1 MKEFLKN
8 IKKAWKYGKNQKK
21 YIIGYIAFNVVF
33 IFINLFV
40 PILSAKIIVSLTSNQ
55 FEQVLFI
62 GLVILI
68 VEILRNTAYYA
79 TSYFRHRIFRET
91 FNEIE
96 ISLGTEILKI
106 ENSCLDENGS
116 GLFIQRLTN
125 DASKVA
131 DIFVVLN
138 VYLTNIV
145 TNIGIFLAVF
155 IISKIMFLYIVIMI
169 TTIFIV
175 EKKRITIVNQKD
187 KAYRKEHEKLS
198 GFVGELVHGAHDI
211 KMLNAEKSFIK
222 ELGKRITRLN
232 QEKYNMNSINR
243 NYQFIT
249 GTLRDLFDAGSIFT
263 SILLIAQGNLTIA
276 NALVVH
282 NYMGNLASIVFYI
295 SEFLEK
301 VKDFNLS
308 SERIFSI
315 MDSEEFPKEKFG
327 KKQLKKI
334 HGDFEFKNVYF
345 GYNKEQLTIKNMSF
359 KIKANSTVAFVGKSG
374 AGKSTVFSLLC
385 KMYDINSGDITIDGI
400 SIKELDKDSIRGNIT
415 IISQNP
421 YIFNMS
427 IKENL
432 RLVKENLTDEEM
444 IEACKT
450 ACLDEFVNSLPEG
463 YDTMIGEGGI
473 NLSGGERQRL
483 AIARALVQKTEIILF
498 DEATS
503 ALDNETQSSIKQ
515 AIDNMKNKYTILI
528 IAHRLSTVINSDKIL
543 LVEDG
548 TIVDEGTHEELL
560 KNSKT
565 YHQLYDNEL
574 KNKMIKKSNKIP
586 NFQEK
591 NKFHKIVEKN

>member
-222 ELGKRITRLN
+222 ELGKRITHLN

-263 SILLIAQGNLTIA
+263 SILLIAQGNLSIA

-315 MDSEEFPKEKFG
+315 IDSKEFPKEKFG

-334 HGDFEFKNVYF
+334 HGDFEFKNVCF
-345 GYNKEQLTIKNMSF
+345 GYKPEQLTIKNMSF

-444 IEACKT
+444 VEACKT
-450 ACLDEFVNSLPEG
+450 ACLDEFINSLPEG

-515 AIDNMKNKYTILI
+515 AIDNMKNEYTILI
-528 IAHRLSTVINSDKIL
+528 IAHRLSTVINSNKIL

-565 YHQLYDNEL
+565 YHQLYDAEL
-574 KNKMIKKSNKIP
+574 KKQNN
-586 NFQEK
+586 
-591 NKFHKIVEKN
+591 

>member
-8 IKKAWKYGKNQKK
+8 VKKAWKYGKNQKK

-33 IFINLFV
+33 IFINLFI
-40 PILSAKIIVSLTSNQ
+40 PILSAKIIVNLTSNQ
-55 FEQVLFI
+55 FKQVLFI
-62 GLVILI
+62 GIVILI
-68 VEILRNTAYYA
+68 VEIFRNTAYYA
-79 TSYFRHRIFRET
+79 TSYFRQRIFRET

-106 ENSCLDENGS
+106 ENSCLNENGS

-155 IISKIMFLYIVIMI
+155 IINKIMFLYLVIMI
-169 TTIFIV
+169 ITIFIV
-175 EKKRITIVNQKD
+175 EKKRITIVNNKD
-187 KAYRKEHEKLS
+187 KIYRKNHEKLS
-198 GFVGELVHGAHDI
+198 GFIGELVHGAHDI
-211 KMLNAEKSFIK
+211 KMLNAEESFIK
-222 ELGKRITRLN
+222 ELGERITNLN
-232 QEKYNMNSINR
+232 QEKYNMDSINR
-243 NYQFIT
+243 NYRFIS
-249 GTLRDLFDAGSIFT
+249 GTLHDLFDAGRIFT
-263 SILLIAQGNLTIA
+263 SLLLIATGNLTIA
-276 NALVVH
+276 NALVIN
-282 NYMGNLASIVFYI
+282 NYMSNLASVVFYI

-315 MDSEEFPKEKFG
+315 IDSEEFPKEKFG
-327 KKQLKKI
+327 KKKLKKI

-345 GYNKEQLTIKNMSF
+345 GYKKEQLTIKNMSF
-359 KIKANSTVAFVGKSG
+359 KVKANSTVAFVGKSG

-427 IKENL
+427 IRENL
-432 RLVKENLTDEEM
+432 RLVKENLTDEDM
-444 IEACKT
+444 VEACKT
-450 ACLDEFVNSLPEG
+450 ACLDEFINSLPEG

-515 AIDNMKNKYTILI
+515 AIDNMKNEYTILI
-528 IAHRLSTVINSDKIL
+528 IAHRLSTVINSDRIL

-565 YHQLYDNEL
+565 YHQLYEAEL
-574 KNKMIKKSNKIP
+574 KK
-586 NFQEK
+586 Q
-591 NKFHKIVEKN
+591 H

>member
-222 ELGKRITRLN
+222 ELGKRITHLN

-276 NALVVH
+276 NALVVN

-315 MDSEEFPKEKFG
+315 IDSKEFPKEKFG

-334 HGDFEFKNVYF
+334 HGDFEFKNVCF
-345 GYNKEQLTIKNMSF
+345 GYKPEQLTIKNMNF

-444 IEACKT
+444 VEACKT
-450 ACLDEFVNSLPEG
+450 ACLDEFINSLPEG

-515 AIDNMKNKYTILI
+515 AIDNMKNEYTILI
-528 IAHRLSTVINSDKIL
+528 IAHRLSTVINSNKIL

-565 YHQLYDNEL
+565 YHQLYDAEL
-574 KNKMIKKSNKIP
+574 KKQNN
-586 NFQEK
+586 
-591 NKFHKIVEKN
+591 

>member
-515 AIDNMKNKYTILI
+515 AIDNMKNEYTILI
-528 IAHRLSTVINSDKIL
+528 IAHRLSTVINSNKIL

-565 YHQLYDNEL
+565 YHQLYDAEL
-574 KNKMIKKSNKIP
+574 KKQNN
-586 NFQEK
+586 
-591 NKFHKIVEKN
+591 

>member
-222 ELGKRITRLN
+222 ELGKRITHLN

-263 SILLIAQGNLTIA
+263 SILLIAQGNLSIA

-334 HGDFEFKNVYF
+334 HGDFEFKNVCF
-345 GYNKEQLTIKNMSF
+345 GYKPEQLTIKNMNF

-444 IEACKT
+444 VEACKT
-450 ACLDEFVNSLPEG
+450 ACLDEFINSLPEG

-515 AIDNMKNKYTILI
+515 AIDNMKNEYTILI

-548 TIVDEGTHEELL
+548 TILDEGTHEELL

-565 YHQLYDNEL
+565 YHQLYDAEL
-574 KNKMIKKSNKIP
+574 KKQNN
-586 NFQEK
+586 
-591 NKFHKIVEKN
+591 

>member
-55 FEQVLFI
+55 FKQVLFI
-62 GLVILI
+62 GTIILI
-68 VEILRNTAYYA
+68 VEIFRNTAYYA

-145 TNIGIFLAVF
+145 TNIGVFLAIF
-155 IISKIMFLYIVIMI
+155 IINKIMFLYVVIMI
-169 TTIFIV
+169 TAVFIV
-175 EKKRITIVNQKD
+175 ARKRIIIVNKKD

-211 KMLNAEKSFIK
+211 KMLNAEQSFIK
-222 ELGKRITRLN
+222 ELSERIIHLN
-232 QEKYNMNSINR
+232 QEKYNMDVINR

-263 SILLIAQGNLTIA
+263 SLLLIATGNLTIA

-345 GYNKEQLTIKNMSF
+345 GYKKEQLTIKNMSF

-450 ACLDEFVNSLPEG
+450 ACLDDFINSLPEG

-515 AIDNMKNKYTILI
+515 AIDNMKNEYTILI
-528 IAHRLSTVINSDKIL
+528 IAHRLSTVINSDRIL

-548 TIVDEGTHEELL
+548 TIVDEGTHKELL

-565 YHQLYDNEL
+565 YHQLYDAEL
-574 KNKMIKKSNKIP
+574 KKQND
-586 NFQEK
+586 
-591 NKFHKIVEKN
+591 

>member
-169 TTIFIV
+169 TTVFIV

-444 IEACKT
+444 VEACKT

-515 AIDNMKNKYTILI
+515 AIDNMKNEYTILI

-565 YHQLYDNEL
+565 YHQLYDTEL
-574 KNKMIKKSNKIP
+574 KNKIIKKVNKTLNLP
-586 NFQEK
+586 EK
-591 NKFHKIVEKN
+591 NIGSIK

>member
-8 IKKAWKYGKNQKK
+8 VKKAWKYGKNQKK

-33 IFINLFV
+33 IFINLFI
-40 PILSAKIIVSLTSNQ
+40 PILSAKIIVNLTSNQ
-55 FEQVLFI
+55 FKQVLFI
-62 GLVILI
+62 GIVILI
-68 VEILRNTAYYA
+68 VEIFRNTAYYA
-79 TSYFRHRIFRET
+79 TSYFRQRIFRET

-106 ENSCLDENGS
+106 ENSCLNENGS

-155 IISKIMFLYIVIMI
+155 IINKIMFLYLVIMI
-169 TTIFIV
+169 ITIFIV
-175 EKKRITIVNQKD
+175 EKKRITIVNNKD
-187 KAYRKEHEKLS
+187 KIYRKNHEKLS
-198 GFVGELVHGAHDI
+198 GFIGELVHGAHDI
-211 KMLNAEKSFIK
+211 KMLNAEESFIK
-222 ELGKRITRLN
+222 ELGERITNLN
-232 QEKYNMNSINR
+232 QEKYNMDSINR
-243 NYQFIT
+243 NYRFIS
-249 GTLRDLFDAGSIFT
+249 GTLHDLFDAGRIFT
-263 SILLIAQGNLTIA
+263 SLLLIATGNLTIA
-276 NALVVH
+276 NALVIN
-282 NYMGNLASIVFYI
+282 NYMSNLASVVFYI

-315 MDSEEFPKEKFG
+315 IDSEEFPKEKFG
-327 KKQLKKI
+327 KKKLKKI

-345 GYNKEQLTIKNMSF
+345 GYKKEQLTIKNMSF
-359 KIKANSTVAFVGKSG
+359 KVKANSTVAFVGKSG

-427 IKENL
+427 IRENL
-432 RLVKENLTDEEM
+432 RLVKENLTDEDM
-444 IEACKT
+444 VEACKT
-450 ACLDEFVNSLPEG
+450 ACLDEFINSLPEG

-515 AIDNMKNKYTILI
+515 AIDNMKNEYTILI
-528 IAHRLSTVINSDKIL
+528 IAHRLSTVINSDRIL

-548 TIVDEGTHEELL
+548 TIVDEGTHEKLL

-565 YHQLYDNEL
+565 YHQLYEAEL
-574 KNKMIKKSNKIP
+574 KK
-586 NFQEK
+586 Q
-591 NKFHKIVEKN
+591 H

>member
-21 YIIGYIAFNVVF
+21 YIVGYIAFNVVF

-169 TTIFIV
+169 TTVFIV

-222 ELGKRITRLN
+222 ELGKRITHLN

-263 SILLIAQGNLTIA
+263 SILLIAQGNLSIA
-276 NALVVH
+276 NALVVN

-315 MDSEEFPKEKFG
+315 IDSKEFPKEKFG

-334 HGDFEFKNVYF
+334 HGDFEFKNVCF
-345 GYNKEQLTIKNMSF
+345 GYKPEQLTIKNMNF

-374 AGKSTVFSLLC
+374 TGKSTVFSLLC

-450 ACLDEFVNSLPEG
+450 ACLDEFINSLPEG

-515 AIDNMKNKYTILI
+515 AIDNMKNEYTILI

-565 YHQLYDNEL
+565 YHQLYDAEL
-574 KNKMIKKSNKIP
+574 KKQNN
-586 NFQEK
+586 
-591 NKFHKIVEKN
+591 

>member
-187 KAYRKEHEKLS
+187 KTYRKEHEKLS

-222 ELGKRITRLN
+222 ELGKRITHLN

-263 SILLIAQGNLTIA
+263 SILLIAQGNLSIA
-276 NALVVH
+276 NALVVN

-315 MDSEEFPKEKFG
+315 IDSKEFPKEKFG

-334 HGDFEFKNVYF
+334 HGDFEFKNVCF
-345 GYNKEQLTIKNMSF
+345 GYKPEQLTIKNMNF

-444 IEACKT
+444 VEACKT
-450 ACLDEFVNSLPEG
+450 ACLDEFINSLPEG

-515 AIDNMKNKYTILI
+515 AIDNMKNEYTILI

-565 YHQLYDNEL
+565 YHQLYDAEL
-574 KNKMIKKSNKIP
+574 KKQNN
-586 NFQEK
+586 
-591 NKFHKIVEKN
+591 

>member
-1 MKEFLKN
+1 MKEFSKN

-55 FEQVLFI
+55 FKQVLFI
-62 GLVILI
+62 GTVILI
-68 VEILRNTAYYA
+68 VEIIRNTAYYA

-222 ELGKRITRLN
+222 ELGKRITHLN

-263 SILLIAQGNLTIA
+263 SILLIAQGNLSIA
-276 NALVVH
+276 NALVVN

-315 MDSEEFPKEKFG
+315 IDSKEFPKEKFG

-334 HGDFEFKNVYF
+334 HGDFEFKNVCF
-345 GYNKEQLTIKNMSF
+345 GYKPEQLTIKNMNF

-444 IEACKT
+444 VEACKT
-450 ACLDEFVNSLPEG
+450 ACLDEFINSLPEG
-463 YDTMIGEGGI
+463 YNTMIGEGGI

-515 AIDNMKNKYTILI
+515 AIDNMKNEYTILI
-528 IAHRLSTVINSDKIL
+528 IAHRLSTVINSDRIL

-560 KNSKT
+560 KNSKI
-565 YHQLYDNEL
+565 YHQLYDAEL
-574 KNKMIKKSNKIP
+574 KKQNK
-586 NFQEK
+586 
-591 NKFHKIVEKN
+591 

>member
-21 YIIGYIAFNVVF
+21 YIVGYIAFNVVF

-169 TTIFIV
+169 TTVFIV

-222 ELGKRITRLN
+222 ELGKRITHLN

-263 SILLIAQGNLTIA
+263 SILLIAQGNLSIA
-276 NALVVH
+276 NALVVN

-315 MDSEEFPKEKFG
+315 IDSKEFPKEKFG

-334 HGDFEFKNVYF
+334 HGDFEFKNVCF
-345 GYNKEQLTIKNMSF
+345 GYKPEQLTIKNMNF

-450 ACLDEFVNSLPEG
+450 ACLDEFINSLPEG

-515 AIDNMKNKYTILI
+515 AIDNMKNEYTILI
-528 IAHRLSTVINSDKIL
+528 IAHRLSTVINSDRIL

-565 YHQLYDNEL
+565 YHQLYDAEL
-574 KNKMIKKSNKIP
+574 KKQNN
-586 NFQEK
+586 
-591 NKFHKIVEKN
+591 

>member
-444 IEACKT
+444 IEACKI

-463 YDTMIGEGGI
+463 YNTMIGEGGI

-515 AIDNMKNKYTILI
+515 AIDNMKNEYTILI

-565 YHQLYDNEL
+565 YHQLYDAEL
-574 KNKMIKKSNKIP
+574 KKQNN
-586 NFQEK
+586 
-591 NKFHKIVEKN
+591 